1 MQPYLPPEHQ
11 LLISLAKSEIWPEA
25 FLGQNSFLLSNE
37 QINSCLADLEPSGWN
52 HLFLLAAQQGL
63 LAIVWDALQK
73 LMGEGLSGQGFSGQG
88 LKGQGLKGQGLTG
101 RNVTGQEET
110 GLGIPRA
117 LKIRWELSVRHI
129 GEIHRRQRLVLK
141 ELAEVFAREGIR
153 VMLLKG
159 LGLAE
164 MYPRPEHRESGDLD
178 IYLFGDFEKGNKVIG
193 DLGIEVEYDGTKHS
207 KFYYKGIPVE
217 NHRNFLNV
225 SYTRVDKI
233 LEEHLSQILSES
245 DNWKL
250 LAEESKGAAVLVP
263 PVDFH
268 FLFLVR
274 HTVTHFLSS
283 GIVLRHLYDFGIFLS
298 RYEDQ
303 IDFPRL
309 EPVLKESGQFRL
321 YEIFLNVAHIYL
333 GMPALKRNLPL
344 EQVYDEVIKL
354 HAVTEARIRNGDLPL
369 EQVYDEVMKLHAVTE
384 ARIRNGDLPLEQ
396 VYDEV
401 IKLHAVTEAR
411 IRNGDLPLEWEYGEV
426 LQVERVILDI
436 LDNPWDRRYID
447 RVMTKSLPVRKF
459 YGAVRMF
466 RSRWKY
472 DLAEKHAFRRR
483 FHGAVKNAVQLFFRK
498 NQQYI

>member
-344 EQVYDEVIKL
+344 EQVYDEV
-354 HAVTEARIRNGDLPL
+354 
-369 EQVYDEVMKLHAVTE
+369 MKLHAVTE
-384 ARIRNGDLPLEQ
+384 ARIRN
-396 VYDEV
+396 
-401 IKLHAVTEAR
+401 R
-411 IRNGDLPLEWEYGEV
+411 DLPLEWEYGEV

>member
-1 MQPYLPPEHQ
+1 MMQPYLPPEHQ

-88 LKGQGLKGQGLTG
+88 LKGQGLKGQGLTD

-369 EQVYDEVMKLHAVTE
+369 E
-384 ARIRNGDLPLEQ
+384 
-396 VYDEV
+396 
-401 IKLHAVTEAR
+401 
-411 IRNGDLPLEWEYGEV
+411 WEYGEV

>member
-344 EQVYDEVIKL
+344 EQVYDEV
-354 HAVTEARIRNGDLPL
+354 
-369 EQVYDEVMKLHAVTE
+369 M
-384 ARIRNGDLPLEQ
+384 
-396 VYDEV
+396 
-401 IKLHAVTEAR
+401 KLHAVTEAR

-498 NQQYI
+498 NQ

>member
-1 MQPYLPPEHQ
+1 MMQPYLPPEHQ

-73 LMGEGLSGQGFSGQG
+73 LMGEGLSGQGFSGQGLKGQG

-344 EQVYDEVIKL
+344 EQVYDEV
-354 HAVTEARIRNGDLPL
+354 
-369 EQVYDEVMKLHAVTE
+369 M
-384 ARIRNGDLPLEQ
+384 
-396 VYDEV
+396 
-401 IKLHAVTEAR
+401 KLHAVTEAR

>member
-73 LMGEGLSGQGFSGQG
+73 LMGEGLSGQGFS
-88 LKGQGLKGQGLTG
+88 GQGLKGQGLTG

-344 EQVYDEVIKL
+344 EQVYDEV
-354 HAVTEARIRNGDLPL
+354 
-369 EQVYDEVMKLHAVTE
+369 MKLHAVTE

-411 IRNGDLPLEWEYGEV
+411 IRNRDLPLEWEYGEV

>member
-73 LMGEGLSGQGFSGQG
+73 LMGEGLSGQGFS
-88 LKGQGLKGQGLTG
+88 GQGLKGQGLTG

-344 EQVYDEVIKL
+344 EQVYDEV
-354 HAVTEARIRNGDLPL
+354 
-369 EQVYDEVMKLHAVTE
+369 MKLHAVTE
-384 ARIRNGDLPLEQ
+384 ARIRN
-396 VYDEV
+396 
-401 IKLHAVTEAR
+401 R
-411 IRNGDLPLEWEYGEV
+411 DLPLEWEYGEV

-483 FHGAVKNAVQLFFRK
+483 FLGAVKNAVQLFFRK
-498 NQQYI
+498 NQ

>member
-333 GMPALKRNLPL
+333 GMPALKR
-344 EQVYDEVIKL
+344 
-354 HAVTEARIRNGDLPL
+354 DLPL

-401 IKLHAVTEAR
+401 MKLHAVTEAR

>member
-344 EQVYDEVIKL
+344 EQVYDEV
-354 HAVTEARIRNGDLPL
+354 
-369 EQVYDEVMKLHAVTE
+369 M
-384 ARIRNGDLPLEQ
+384 
-396 VYDEV
+396 
-401 IKLHAVTEAR
+401 KLHAVTEAR

>member
-207 KFYYKGIPVE
+207 KFYYKGIPME

-369 EQVYDEVMKLHAVTE
+369 E
-384 ARIRNGDLPLEQ
+384 
-396 VYDEV
+396 
-401 IKLHAVTEAR
+401 
-411 IRNGDLPLEWEYGEV
+411 WEYGEV

>member
-1 MQPYLPPEHQ
+1 MMQPYLPPEHQ

-73 LMGEGLSGQGFSGQG
+73 LMGEGLSGQGFS
-88 LKGQGLKGQGLTG
+88 GQGLKGQGLTG

-344 EQVYDEVIKL
+344 EQVYDEV
-354 HAVTEARIRNGDLPL
+354 
-369 EQVYDEVMKLHAVTE
+369 M
-384 ARIRNGDLPLEQ
+384 
-396 VYDEV
+396 
-401 IKLHAVTEAR
+401 KLHAVTEAR

>member
-88 LKGQGLKGQGLTG
+88 LKGQGLTD

-344 EQVYDEVIKL
+344 EQVYDEVMKLHAVTEARIRNGDLPLEQVYDEVIKL

-369 EQVYDEVMKLHAVTE
+369 EQVYDEVM
-384 ARIRNGDLPLEQ
+384 
-396 VYDEV
+396 
-401 IKLHAVTEAR
+401 KLHAVTEAR

>member
-1 MQPYLPPEHQ
+1 M
-11 LLISLAKSEIWPEA
+11 
-25 FLGQNSFLLSNE
+25 
-37 QINSCLADLEPSGWN
+37 
-52 HLFLLAAQQGL
+52 
-63 LAIVWDALQK
+63 
-73 LMGEGLSGQGFSGQG
+73 
-88 LKGQGLKGQGLTG
+88 
-101 RNVTGQEET
+101 
-110 GLGIPRA
+110 
-117 LKIRWELSVRHI
+117 
-129 GEIHRRQRLVLK
+129 QRLVLK

-344 EQVYDEVIKL
+344 EQVYDEV
-354 HAVTEARIRNGDLPL
+354 
-369 EQVYDEVMKLHAVTE
+369 M
-384 ARIRNGDLPLEQ
+384 
-396 VYDEV
+396 
-401 IKLHAVTEAR
+401 KLHAVTEAR
-411 IRNGDLPLEWEYGEV
+411 IRNGDLPLEWEYDEV

-483 FHGAVKNAVQLFFRK
+483 FLGAVKNAVQLFFRK

>member
-1 MQPYLPPEHQ
+1 MMQPYLPPEHQ

-88 LKGQGLKGQGLTG
+88 LKGQGLKGQGLTD

-344 EQVYDEVIKL
+344 EQVYDEV
-354 HAVTEARIRNGDLPL
+354 
-369 EQVYDEVMKLHAVTE
+369 M
-384 ARIRNGDLPLEQ
+384 
-396 VYDEV
+396 
-401 IKLHAVTEAR
+401 KLHAVTEAR

>member
-88 LKGQGLKGQGLTG
+88 LKGQGLKGQGLTD

-369 EQVYDEVMKLHAVTE
+369 E
-384 ARIRNGDLPLEQ
+384 
-396 VYDEV
+396 
-401 IKLHAVTEAR
+401 
-411 IRNGDLPLEWEYGEV
+411 WEYGEV

>member
-369 EQVYDEVMKLHAVTE
+369 EQVYDEV
-384 ARIRNGDLPLEQ
+384 
-396 VYDEV
+396 

-411 IRNGDLPLEWEYGEV
+411 IRNRDLPLEWEYGEV

>member
-88 LKGQGLKGQGLTG
+88 LKGQGLKGQGLTD

-344 EQVYDEVIKL
+344 EQVYDEV
-354 HAVTEARIRNGDLPL
+354 
-369 EQVYDEVMKLHAVTE
+369 MKLHAVTE

-411 IRNGDLPLEWEYGEV
+411 IRNRDLPLEWEYDEV

-483 FHGAVKNAVQLFFRK
+483 FLGAVKNAVQLFFRK

>member
-88 LKGQGLKGQGLTG
+88 LKGQGLKGQGLTD

-333 GMPALKRNLPL
+333 GMPALKR
-344 EQVYDEVIKL
+344 
-354 HAVTEARIRNGDLPL
+354 DLPL

-411 IRNGDLPLEWEYGEV
+411 IRNRDLPLEWEYGEV

>member
-88 LKGQGLKGQGLTG
+88 LKGQGLKGQGLTD

-321 YEIFLNVAHIYL
+321 YVIFLNVAHIYL
-333 GMPALKRNLPL
+333 GMPALKRN
-344 EQVYDEVIKL
+344 
-354 HAVTEARIRNGDLPL
+354 LPL

-396 VYDEV
+396 VYD
-401 IKLHAVTEAR
+401 
-411 IRNGDLPLEWEYGEV
+411 EV

>member
-73 LMGEGLSGQGFSGQG
+73 LMGEGLSGQGFS
-88 LKGQGLKGQGLTG
+88 GQGLKGQGLTG

-344 EQVYDEVIKL
+344 EQVYDEV
-354 HAVTEARIRNGDLPL
+354 
-369 EQVYDEVMKLHAVTE
+369 M
-384 ARIRNGDLPLEQ
+384 
-396 VYDEV
+396 
-401 IKLHAVTEAR
+401 KLHAVTEAR

-483 FHGAVKNAVQLFFRK
+483 FLGAVKNAVQLFFRK

>member
-88 LKGQGLKGQGLTG
+88 LKGQGLKGQGLTD

-344 EQVYDEVIKL
+344 EQVYDEV
-354 HAVTEARIRNGDLPL
+354 
-369 EQVYDEVMKLHAVTE
+369 M
-384 ARIRNGDLPLEQ
+384 
-396 VYDEV
+396 
-401 IKLHAVTEAR
+401 KLHAVTEAR

-483 FHGAVKNAVQLFFRK
+483 FLGAVKNAVQLFFRK

>member
-88 LKGQGLKGQGLTG
+88 LKGQGLKGQGLTD

-354 HAVTEARIRNGDLPL
+354 HAVTEARIRN
-369 EQVYDEVMKLHAVTE
+369 
-384 ARIRNGDLPLEQ
+384 R
-396 VYDEV
+396 
-401 IKLHAVTEAR
+401 
-411 IRNGDLPLEWEYGEV
+411 DLPLEWEYDEV

>member
-369 EQVYDEVMKLHAVTE
+369 E
-384 ARIRNGDLPLEQ
+384 
-396 VYDEV
+396 
-401 IKLHAVTEAR
+401 
-411 IRNGDLPLEWEYGEV
+411 WEYGEV

>member
-73 LMGEGLSGQGFSGQG
+73 LMGEGLSGKGFSGQG
-88 LKGQGLKGQGLTG
+88 LKGQGLTD

-333 GMPALKRNLPL
+333 GMPALKR
-344 EQVYDEVIKL
+344 
-354 HAVTEARIRNGDLPL
+354 DLPL

-384 ARIRNGDLPLEQ
+384 ARIRN
-396 VYDEV
+396 
-401 IKLHAVTEAR
+401 R
-411 IRNGDLPLEWEYGEV
+411 DLPLEWEYGEV

-483 FHGAVKNAVQLFFRK
+483 FLGAVKNAVQLFFRK
-498 NQQYI
+498 NQ

>member
-344 EQVYDEVIKL
+344 EQVYDEV
-354 HAVTEARIRNGDLPL
+354 
-369 EQVYDEVMKLHAVTE
+369 MKLHAVTE

-411 IRNGDLPLEWEYGEV
+411 IRNRDLPLEWEYDEV

>member
-333 GMPALKRNLPL
+333 GMPALKR
-344 EQVYDEVIKL
+344 
-354 HAVTEARIRNGDLPL
+354 DLPL
-369 EQVYDEVMKLHAVTE
+369 EQVYDEVM
-384 ARIRNGDLPLEQ
+384 
-396 VYDEV
+396 
-401 IKLHAVTEAR
+401 KLHAVTEAR

>member
-1 MQPYLPPEHQ
+1 MMQPYLPPEHQ

-344 EQVYDEVIKL
+344 EQVYDEV
-354 HAVTEARIRNGDLPL
+354 
-369 EQVYDEVMKLHAVTE
+369 M
-384 ARIRNGDLPLEQ
+384 
-396 VYDEV
+396 
-401 IKLHAVTEAR
+401 KLHAVTEAR

>member
-88 LKGQGLKGQGLTG
+88 LKGQGLTD

-344 EQVYDEVIKL
+344 EQVYDEV
-354 HAVTEARIRNGDLPL
+354 
-369 EQVYDEVMKLHAVTE
+369 M
-384 ARIRNGDLPLEQ
+384 
-396 VYDEV
+396 
-401 IKLHAVTEAR
+401 KLHAVTEAR

>member
-250 LAEESKGAAVLVP
+250 LAEESKRAAVLVP

-333 GMPALKRNLPL
+333 GMPALKR
-344 EQVYDEVIKL
+344 
-354 HAVTEARIRNGDLPL
+354 DLPL

-401 IKLHAVTEAR
+401 MKVHAVTEAR
-411 IRNGDLPLEWEYGEV
+411 IRNRDLPLEWEYGEV

-498 NQQYI
+498 NQ

>member
-73 LMGEGLSGQGFSGQG
+73 LMGEGLSGQGFS
-88 LKGQGLKGQGLTG
+88 GQGLTG

-344 EQVYDEVIKL
+344 EQVYDEV
-354 HAVTEARIRNGDLPL
+354 
-369 EQVYDEVMKLHAVTE
+369 MKLHAVTE

>member
-344 EQVYDEVIKL
+344 EQVYDEV
-354 HAVTEARIRNGDLPL
+354 
-369 EQVYDEVMKLHAVTE
+369 MKLHAVTE

-411 IRNGDLPLEWEYGEV
+411 IRNRDLPLEWEYGEV

>member
-88 LKGQGLKGQGLTG
+88 LKGQGLKGQGLTD

-333 GMPALKRNLPL
+333 GMPALKR
-344 EQVYDEVIKL
+344 
-354 HAVTEARIRNGDLPL
+354 DLPL
-369 EQVYDEVMKLHAVTE
+369 EQVYDEVM
-384 ARIRNGDLPLEQ
+384 
-396 VYDEV
+396 
-401 IKLHAVTEAR
+401 KLHAVTEAR

>member
-1 MQPYLPPEHQ
+1 MMQPYLPPEHQ

-88 LKGQGLKGQGLTG
+88 LKGQGLTD

-344 EQVYDEVIKL
+344 EQVYDEV
-354 HAVTEARIRNGDLPL
+354 
-369 EQVYDEVMKLHAVTE
+369 M
-384 ARIRNGDLPLEQ
+384 
-396 VYDEV
+396 
-401 IKLHAVTEAR
+401 KLHAVTEAR

-483 FHGAVKNAVQLFFRK
+483 FLGAVKNAVQLFFRK

>member
-344 EQVYDEVIKL
+344 EQVYDEV
-354 HAVTEARIRNGDLPL
+354 
-369 EQVYDEVMKLHAVTE
+369 MKLHAVTE

>member
-344 EQVYDEVIKL
+344 EQVYDEV
-354 HAVTEARIRNGDLPL
+354 
-369 EQVYDEVMKLHAVTE
+369 MKLHAVTE

-411 IRNGDLPLEWEYGEV
+411 IRNRDLPLEWEYGEV

-498 NQQYI
+498 NQ

>member
-344 EQVYDEVIKL
+344 EQVYDEVMKL

-369 EQVYDEVMKLHAVTE
+369 EQVYDEVM
-384 ARIRNGDLPLEQ
+384 
-396 VYDEV
+396 
-401 IKLHAVTEAR
+401 KLHAVTEAR

>member
-88 LKGQGLKGQGLTG
+88 LKGQGLKGQGLTD

-321 YEIFLNVAHIYL
+321 YVIFLNVAHIYL

-344 EQVYDEVIKL
+344 EQVYDEV
-354 HAVTEARIRNGDLPL
+354 
-369 EQVYDEVMKLHAVTE
+369 M
-384 ARIRNGDLPLEQ
+384 
-396 VYDEV
+396 
-401 IKLHAVTEAR
+401 KLHAVTEAR

-483 FHGAVKNAVQLFFRK
+483 FLGAVKNAVQLFFRK

>member
-88 LKGQGLKGQGLTG
+88 LKGQGLKGQGLTD

-344 EQVYDEVIKL
+344 EQVYDEV
-354 HAVTEARIRNGDLPL
+354 
-369 EQVYDEVMKLHAVTE
+369 MKLHAVTE

>member
-73 LMGEGLSGQGFSGQG
+73 LMGEGLSGQGFSGQGLKGQG

-344 EQVYDEVIKL
+344 EQVYDEV
-354 HAVTEARIRNGDLPL
+354 
-369 EQVYDEVMKLHAVTE
+369 M
-384 ARIRNGDLPLEQ
+384 
-396 VYDEV
+396 
-401 IKLHAVTEAR
+401 KLHAVTEAR

>member
-88 LKGQGLKGQGLTG
+88 LKGQGLKGQGLTD

-369 EQVYDEVMKLHAVTE
+369 EQVYDEV
-384 ARIRNGDLPLEQ
+384 
-396 VYDEV
+396 

-411 IRNGDLPLEWEYGEV
+411 IRNRDLPLEWEYDEV

>member
-344 EQVYDEVIKL
+344 EQVYDEV
-354 HAVTEARIRNGDLPL
+354 
-369 EQVYDEVMKLHAVTE
+369 M
-384 ARIRNGDLPLEQ
+384 
-396 VYDEV
+396 
-401 IKLHAVTEAR
+401 KLHAVTEAR

-483 FHGAVKNAVQLFFRK
+483 FLGAVKNAVQLFFRK
-498 NQQYI
+498 NQ